1 MVPSLLISILVI
13 PLLSLLV
20 IGWRRTRV
28 TAIHPSSTTQKRRV
42 PPSAPTLP
50 VIGNLHQL
58 GTYPHKTLQ
67 TLSRRYGPFM
77 LVHMGRAPAL
87 IVSSARLAGEVMKT
101 HDIVFSDRPQ
111 GSTARRLLYDGKD
124 VSLAPYG
131 EYWRQMRSLCVLQL
145 LNNKR
150 VQSFRFVRQE
160 ELAQLVKRIGDAS
173 PTPVDISDAFA
184 TLTNSVVCR
193 AALGRKYNEDEAIG
207 RRFKNLLA
215 EFVGL
220 LGVFNV
226 GDLIPSLG
234 WINKLN
240 GSDKKVERVAKEF
253 DDFLEQVVEEHVS
266 KLNKPYQQEE
276 RKYNNDDNNSTRNN
290 NDSDGDGD
298 SDKKDFVD
306 VLLEF
311 QRDNLAG
318 FPLSKL
324 SIKAIILDVFSGG
337 TDTTY
342 TVLEWA
348 MTELLRHPKVMENLQ
363 KEVREVAKGRLNITD
378 EDLDRL
384 HYLKAVVKETLRLHP
399 PLPLLVPRVATRDVT
414 VDGYDLA
421 AGTMV
426 IINAWAIGRNPDSWG
441 PDPDEFKPERFL
453 GNPVDYN
460 GQNFELIPFGAGR
473 RGCPGIAFAMAT
485 DNFVL
490 ANLMLRFDWALPPGM
505 RAEDLDMTQ
514 CTGLT
519 IHRKVPLLAV
529 ATPHSS

>member
-1 MVPSLLISILVI
+1 MASLLISILVI

-42 PPSAPTLP
+42 PPSPPTLP

-101 HDIVFSDRPQ
+101 HDIAFSDRPLW
-111 GSTARRLLYDGKD
+111 STARRLLYDGKD

-150 VQSFRFVRQE
+150 VQSFSSVREE
-160 ELAQLVKRIGDAS
+160 ELALLVKRIGDAS
-173 PTPVDISDAFA
+173 PTPVDMSDAFA
-184 TLTNSVVCR
+184 TLTNGVVCR
-193 AALGRKYNEDEAIG
+193 AALGRKYGEDEAIG
-207 RRFKNLLA
+207 RRFKTLLA

-220 LGVFNV
+220 LGAFNV

-240 GSDKKVERVAKEF
+240 GLDKKVERVAKEF

-298 SDKKDFVD
+298 SDNKDFVD

-311 QRDNLAG
+311 QRGNLAG

-324 SIKAIILDVFSGG
+324 SIKAIILDIFAAG

-348 MTELLRHPKVMENLQ
+348 MTELLKHPKVMENLQ
-363 KEVREVAKGRLNITD
+363 REVREVAKGRLNITD

-384 HYLKAVVKETLRLHP
+384 RYLNAVVKETLRLHP
-399 PLPLLVPRVATRDVT
+399 PLPLLFPRAVTRDVT
-414 VDGYDLA
+414 INGYDVA

-426 IINAWAIGRNPDSWG
+426 ITNAWAIGRDPDSWG
-441 PDPDEFKPERFL
+441 PNPDEFKPERFL
-453 GNPVDYN
+453 GNPVDYK

-473 RGCPGIAFAMAT
+473 RGCPGIAFAMAM

-529 ATPHSS
+529 ATPYSS